1 MSPCTFVLL
10 ISSSLSWNRLDLK
23 SRQTILLEHNGRE
36 VPLDAMGTKDTFVTV
51 DIYQQEVIWGN
62 CKPHFSA
69 AGMEESP
76 EQDLLLQTPA
86 SPTPQP
92 FHG

>member
-10 ISSSLSWNRLDLK
+10 ISSSLSRNRLDLK
-23 SRQTILLEHNGRE
+23 SRQTTLLEHNGRE
-36 VPLDAMGTKDTFVTV
+36 VPLDAMGTKGTFVKA

-62 CKPHFSA
+62 CKPRFSA
-69 AGMEESP
+69 AGMEENP